1 MRTYI
6 GQQEA
11 VSADEFEEL
20 ALGVGDYQDFRELFL
35 GQAGESPEERAAR
48 EQVAREVLAE
58 LLEMGIDDEIDRAN
72 AVYAAHLAC
81 VFPPRSR
88 GSHPRLNWMRTAA

>member
-1 MRTYI
+1 MRTYV

-20 ALGVGDYQDFRELFL
+20 ALGAGDYQDFRELFL
-35 GQAGESPEERAAR
+35 GQAGENSEERAAR

-58 LLEMGIDDEIDRAN
+58 LLETGIDDEIGRAN

-81 VFPPRSR
+81 VFLPRNR
-88 GSHPRLNWMRTAA
+88 VCHPRMNWVRTAA

>member
-20 ALGVGDYQDFRELFL
+20 ALGINGYQDFRDLFL
-35 GQAGESPEERAAR
+35 GQAGETPEERAAR

-58 LLEMGIDDEIDRAN
+58 LLERGVDDEIDRAN

-81 VFPPRSR
+81 VFPSR
-88 GSHPRLNWMRTAA
+88 NRASHPRMNWVRTAA